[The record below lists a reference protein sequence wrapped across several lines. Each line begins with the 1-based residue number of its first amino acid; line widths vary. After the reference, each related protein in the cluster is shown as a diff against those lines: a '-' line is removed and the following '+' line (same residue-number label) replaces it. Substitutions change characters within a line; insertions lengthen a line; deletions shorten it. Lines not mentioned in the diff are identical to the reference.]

1 MSDGETH
8 AERRNRSIRLAVVTS
23 FLSKAGTVLLQAL
36 SMPIAIRVLGREE
49 FGLYTTVNLT
59 LSTVAMLQVGVG
71 PALTHGLTKARA
83 GDDGKLQ
90 RALGSSA
97 FFLMAGVALLAGLAL
112 GLVLLAVPL
121 PVIYGEEFEGK
132 QGMLRP
138 ALWVGLLL
146 FLMLFVLNL
155 TERIREGH
163 LEVAANNTWG
173 AVGNVLAAVCVA
185 GGVWYVPEVWFLVI
199 AVHGSLVVAKL
210 ANTFALW
217 RRHPLMK
224 PRISAFDPGVARS
237 LFGDGMLFSVCT
249 LVPGLV
255 EYNVFGWMVG
265 RAQGPDD
272 VALFGVFITMTIMQL
287 GLVVMLSAPTWP
299 AVAEALA
306 RDDLAW
312 ARGAA
317 KRLYGLGSLFAVC
330 SFVGLVAVGSWVL
343 ELWLG
348 EEFAGLPRSL
358 LACYGL
364 YFVAHVWRHLNH
376 AMMIGTGQVPK
387 LTRIQLIESVLV
399 TALGWLALEWGGV
412 GPMLAVAG
420 VTIFALTGSVL
431 PGKVIRKLRG

>member
-112 GLVLLAVPL
+112 GLVLVAVPL

-185 GGVWYVPEVWFLVI
+185 GGVWYVPEVWFL
-199 AVHGSLVVAKL
+199 
-210 ANTFALW
+210 
-217 RRHPLMK
+217 
-224 PRISAFDPGVARS
+224 
-237 LFGDGMLFSVCT
+237 
-249 LVPGLV
+249 
-255 EYNVFGWMVG
+255 
-265 RAQGPDD
+265 
-272 VALFGVFITMTIMQL
+272 
-287 GLVVMLSAPTWP
+287 
-299 AVAEALA
+299 
-306 RDDLAW
+306 
-312 ARGAA
+312 
-317 KRLYGLGSLFAVC
+317 
-330 SFVGLVAVGSWVL
+330 
-343 ELWLG
+343 
-348 EEFAGLPRSL
+348 
-358 LACYGL
+358 
-364 YFVAHVWRHLNH
+364 
-376 AMMIGTGQVPK
+376 
-387 LTRIQLIESVLV
+387 
-399 TALGWLALEWGGV
+399 
-412 GPMLAVAG
+412 
-420 VTIFALTGSVL
+420 
-431 PGKVIRKLRG
+431 